1 MNNLLF
7 MGSPRKN
14 GNTVQAANAFQ
25 DELFL
30 SGEDCVRI
38 DLYDKKIQ
46 PCIDCRRC
54 QADHSIFG
62 CPIQDD
68 LQEIFDL
75 ILASDR
81 IILATPIYSWFCTP
95 PMKCMIDRL
104 VRGMNKYYGAVRGP
118 ALWQDKE
125 LALLITCGYPP
136 EKGAD
141 LFVEGMRRYAKHSK
155 LRFSG
160 SLALHDPA
168 KNGVFW
174 TPENDAVVRSFA
186 RELLAANAQTAS

>member
-1 MNNLLF
+1 MENLIL

-14 GNTVQAANAFQ
+14 GNTSQMATAFI
-25 DELFL
+25 DELSL
-30 SGEDCVRI
+30 HGERCVRV
-38 DLYDKKIQ
+38 DLYQKKIE

-54 QADHSIFG
+54 QADHGIFG
-62 CPIQDD
+62 CPIRDD

-95 PMKCMIDRL
+95 PMKSLLDRL
-104 VRGMNKYYGAVRGP
+104 VRGMNKYYGEVRGP
-118 ALWQDKE
+118 ALWEGKA

-141 LFVEGMRRYAKHSK
+141 LFTEGMRRYAKHSR

-160 SLALHDPA
+160 ALSLHDPA
-168 KNGVFW
+168 RNGVFW
-174 TPENDAVVRSFA
+174 TRENNAAVRVFA
-186 RELLAANAQTAS
+186 RGLLAAEGADR